1 MRKTPNASCRLS
13 ALVIRSRTAVVQ
25 TKALHQGL
33 PVDALAFQWRPTN
46 ELSGLRLEK
55 RMPAI
60 RKMLN
65 DFPVLSV

>member
-1 MRKTPNASCRLS
+1 MRKTPNESCLLS
-13 ALVIRSRTAVVQ
+13 PLIIGSRTVVQ

-33 PVDALAFQWRPTN
+33 PVDALACQRGPTN
-46 ELSGLRLEK
+46 ELSGLRIET

-65 DFPVLSV
+65 EFPVLSV